1 MSNSTRFITYVSL
14 SLGGRWHW
22 TKPCRLPKESYK
34 AAENMVSARLME
46 DSGISRDLHNFGI
59 TIRQLYPD
67 IVEEAR
73 QHIGKTLEVSL
84 EEGMTPKEFQRK
96 FHELRY

>member
-1 MSNSTRFITYVSL
+1 MSDSTRFVTYVSL
-14 SLGGRWHW
+14 SLGGRWQW
-22 TKPCRLPKESYK
+22 TKPCRLPEESYK

-46 DSGISRDLHNFGI
+46 DSGVARDFQNFGI
-59 TIRQLYPD
+59 RVRQLYPD

-73 QHIGKTLEVSL
+73 QHIGETREVSL

-96 FHELRY
+96 FHEVGC